1 MSRRMSMP
9 TGSIL
14 SKNFVESSENVEK
27 NSADKNISEKK
38 QFSSRRTSLMPIFER
53 KFGQGF
59 SGTLA
64 HRTAGVDVYI
74 IVLSC
79 ALLFQRTRVRYFSNS
94 VPEIST
100 NQRDYKPVPFCVH
113 HCQMSVFG
121 KLAVYINCYV
131 PHNIY
136 LA

>member
-14 SKNFVESSENVEK
+14 SKNFVESSENIEK

-74 IVLSC
+74 IFLSC
-79 ALLFQRTRVRYFSNS
+79 ALLF
-94 VPEIST
+94 
-100 NQRDYKPVPFCVH
+100 
-113 HCQMSVFG
+113 
-121 KLAVYINCYV
+121 
-131 PHNIY
+131 
-136 LA
+136 